1 MPANRFL
8 NSIGMNTSINS
19 RGENVNTTEE
29 IMRYLGARWIR
40 TSVGGSVS
48 SLTNLPETSLPG
60 AGTSIAS
67 YKQLYDNAGIRFRKQ
82 NIAEC
87 GQAYLSKGFRLSG

>member
-1 MPANRFL
+1 MYENSAFLPGNRICNIEGIF
-8 NSIGMNTSINS
+8 
-19 RGENVNTTEE
+19 TEE

-60 AGTSIAS
+60 AGTDIGSIVSSSGIGCYS
-67 YKQLYDNAGIRFRKQ
+67 YKLAF
-82 NIAEC
+82 
-87 GQAYLSKGFRLSG
+87 

>member
-1 MPANRFL
+1 MAGILNEEATVQLGRSTSLIDFNSLSPCPYEVVEDISGTFKAVPANRFL

-40 TSVGGSVS
+40 TSVGGQCE
-48 SLTNLPETSLPG
+48 L
-60 AGTSIAS
+60 
-67 YKQLYDNAGIRFRKQ
+67 
-82 NIAEC
+82 
-87 GQAYLSKGFRLSG
+87 AY